1 MFDSISMQDFLTEYQ
16 TGSLNIIDL
25 RDESAFQDFHLVGA
39 QSLPST
45 EIPNALDELDRN
57 VTYYLVCDEGRQS
70 DVISM
75 FLNKLGYHTVR
86 VIGGMQAYNEQ
97 VA

>member
-1 MFDSISMQDFLTEYQ
+1 MFDSISMQDFLAGYQ
-16 TGSLNIIDL
+16 TGELNIIDL
-25 RDESAFQDFHLVGA
+25 RDEEAFQDFHLAGA
-39 QSLPST
+39 ISIPST
-45 EIPNALDELDRN
+45 EIPTAVDELDRN
-57 VTYYLVCDEGRQS
+57 IVYYLICEEGRQS